1 MSDRAGFRE
10 YWRLRIPS
18 DLRSFGD
25 ASEIVDLSEE
35 GGDLRARWT
44 MRGAECEAAFS
55 LSRQGS
61 VRVLFAGRCSSYGS
75 FLAGPGMGDLEQVAR
90 RIVRGSRPAR
100 FVATEAAPEGS
111 EEAEPAVELLSRMIE
126 TPTGTPIGT
135 ATRLVIL
142 TGGPGSGKTTI
153 LRELVARQADR
164 YLRGETKRLLLNL
177 NAQGRSL
184 GRFDEALAV
193 ELRDL
198 RATLTCHSV
207 AALAREGLMVPVI
220 DGLDEL
226 LGAGRYDDAFTSLT
240 IFLDAMEGEGCVL
253 AAARSTYYE
262 EEFVSRAAESWRNE
276 PARWR
281 QVPVRV
287 CAWAEEQQT
296 EFVERWAAAN
306 ALTDDEKGV
315 VSERLARRF
324 SGEWAKLGRRPF
336 FFAKAAD
343 LAFCR
348 ADFGEGGDPLR
359 ELAEEYLERERREKL
374 PGRNLAPMLTRG
386 QFRLLMQE
394 LAMEMWL
401 LETRELDDSSL
412 RKVAE
417 DLAEADGLSEE
428 YPRTLVER
436 LPSLALLARGE
447 GHGGRRRVAFE
458 HELFFFLFLSD
469 AIVSLFASA
478 EQDLGAILGRG
489 ALPHEVATRVA
500 KGLRDAEED
509 GRRGA
514 QRLFDRLHRA
524 GSSEWL
530 RGPQVRENAGLLA
543 MAMFREGAFVEDI
556 PDCGPAVAR
565 VAVRGMVFPGGDL
578 RGVTFFRCGFEEVTM
593 RRTDLAETRF
603 LECEANRCVLVE
615 PGLDPERTRL
625 ELRGLS
631 TGEVRGIRLPGGD
644 GTAYDP
650 EVVRETLRRCG
661 VAVAYPAPG
670 SAPRVDPGIV
680 LLMERL
686 ARAFGRANPLC
697 LQDER
702 VQEVFG
708 AAEWPE
714 VKRRLLRH
722 EIAVLERRETR
733 IEPKDFLRRRFRPDQ
748 IMAGLDAAAEV
759 DQRIRVFW
767 KSLESPAPGDGRR
780 PAAH

>member
-1 MSDRAGFRE
+1 MNDRNGFRE
-10 YWRLRIPS
+10 YWRSRIPS

-25 ASEIVDLSEE
+25 ASEIVDLSEA

-44 MRGAECEAAFS
+44 MRGDECEAMFS
-55 LSRQGS
+55 PSGNGGA
-61 VRVLFAGRCSSYGS
+61 RVLFDGRSSSYGS
-75 FLAGPGMGDLEQVAR
+75 FLAGPGMGDLGEVAR
-90 RIVRGSRPAR
+90 RIVRVSRPAY
-100 FVATEAAPEGS
+100 FAATEAVREGS
-111 EEAEPAVELLSRMIE
+111 EEPEPAVELLSRMIE
-126 TPTGTPIGT
+126 TPTGAPTGT

-142 TGGPGSGKTTI
+142 TGGPGAGKTTI

-164 YLRGETKRLLLNL
+164 YLRGETKRLFLYV

-184 GRFDEALAV
+184 GRFNEALAV

-198 RATLTCHSV
+198 RAPLTGHSV
-207 AALAREGLMVPVI
+207 AALAREGLVVPVV

-226 LGAGRYDDAFTSLT
+226 LGAGGCDDAFASLT

-262 EEFVSRAAESWRNE
+262 EEFVSRAAEGWRNE

-287 CAWAEEQQT
+287 CAWEEEQQT

-306 ALTDDEKGV
+306 ALTGDEKDAASV
-315 VSERLARRF
+315 RLARSF
-324 SGEWAKLGRRPF
+324 SGKCAELGRRPF

-348 ADFGEGGDPLR
+348 ADFGAGGDPLR

-386 QFRLLMQE
+386 QFRLLMQD

-412 RKVAE
+412 RKVAG
-417 DLAEADGLSEE
+417 DLAEAEGLPEE

-469 AIVSLFASA
+469 AILSLFASA
-478 EQDLGAILGRG
+478 EQDVGAILGRG
-489 ALPHEVATRVA
+489 ALPDEVADRVA

-509 GRRGA
+509 ERRGA

-543 MAMFREGAFVEDI
+543 MAMFREGAFVEDL
-556 PDCGPAVAR
+556 PDCGPAVAH
-565 VAVRGMVFPGGDL
+565 VVVRGMVFPGGDL

-593 RRTDLAETRF
+593 RRTDLAGTRF
-603 LECEANRCVLVE
+603 LECQANGCVLVE

-625 ELRGLS
+625 ELRGLT
-631 TGEVRGIRLPGGD
+631 TGEVHGIRLPGG
-644 GTAYDP
+644 GGSAYDP

-661 VAVAYPAPG
+661 VAVASPAPG
-670 SAPRVDPGIV
+670 APRVDPGIV

-686 ARAFGRANPLC
+686 ARAFGRANPVC
-697 LQDER
+697 LQDEALE
-702 VQEVFG
+702 EVVG
-708 AAEWPE
+708 SPEWAG

-722 EIAVLERRETR
+722 EIAVLEKRETR
-733 IEPKDFLRRRFRPDQ
+733 VEPMDFLCRRFRPDQ
-748 IMAGLDAAAEV
+748 MMAGLDGAAEV
-759 DQRIRVFW
+759 DPRIRLFW
-767 KSLESPAPGDGRR
+767 KSLESPARDEGRQPGG
-780 PAAH
+780 H